1 MDEAETPTPDEPTDG
16 RVRRARALREE
27 RRSQILDATRRVFAA
42 KGYHAGSI
50 KDIIDTAGIARGTFY
65 LHFEG
70 KRAVLDALL
79 DQFLEQLRG
88 MVRRVDVTSPIPAEE
103 QLLDNVTRV
112 ISTFVANDDLT
123 RILLRE
129 AVGLDVEFDQKLTH
143 FYARVLDLVQRSI
156 RTGMALGLVR
166 PVDSRLAAFC
176 VLGGLKEVIVQL
188 MEAGGPPPD
197 ARELARAVL
206 DLNLRGLLV
215 PTVR

>member
-1 MDEAETPTPDEPTDG
+1 MDG

-50 KDIIDTAGIARGTFY
+50 KDIIDAAGIARGTFY

-129 AVGLDVEFDQKLTH
+129 AVGLDVEFDQKLTD

-156 RTGMALGLVR
+156 RTGMSLGLVR